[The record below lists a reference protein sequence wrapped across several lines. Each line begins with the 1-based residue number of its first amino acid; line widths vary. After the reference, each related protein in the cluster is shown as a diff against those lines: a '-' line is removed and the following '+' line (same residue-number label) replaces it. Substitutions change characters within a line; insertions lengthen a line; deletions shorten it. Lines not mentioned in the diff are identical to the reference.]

1 MGKQLFSNSGKRRIP
16 NVPSKTDIV
25 FFQQMPFPYTGILSL
40 TARLQKAG
48 KHCEVIIDPLEKDS
62 IKTICRLNPRLI
74 GISLMSTEHQWLK
87 TVTAL
92 LKKALPDTPV
102 IAGGIHAILYSKEIL
117 EDTQVDIVCNS
128 EGEAV
133 MEPVLDALEKNQNPD
148 WSSIQGITY
157 RDKNQKIII
166 NERAPLLPYCDEIM
180 EKRDIY
186 YDRYPVL
193 AKDKIFYFFSSRGC
207 PFKCSFCYNAH
218 LLKIY
223 HGKGIYLRQKSV
235 KNLIDEI
242 VYHRNKHNFKSIWF
256 MDDLFGYNA
265 NWLREFL
272 KEYKKKIN
280 LPFFCMGRS
289 DLLNEERAKML
300 GDAKCRF
307 LSTGIETG
315 NENLR
320 LKVLQKRMSN
330 EKIIKSG
337 QLLLKYGVYTQT
349 SNMFCLPD
357 ETIEDAIKTIELNI
371 KAKTKIAFSMLFMPF
386 PHTELANYCIK
397 KGYLDKRY
405 TFSDIPASS
414 RWISPLKI
422 KDKKKIINAHYLCYI
437 FVRYPVL
444 FRLFKNLIYIERL
457 NKVFY
462 IVFIIG
468 CFLRYKD
475 SFMLSWP
482 EAILL
487 GWRKRKMG

>member
-1 MGKQLFSNSGKRRIP
+1 MENQQFGKADE
-16 NVPSKTDIV
+16 TDII
-25 FFQQMPFPYTGILSL
+25 FFQQMPFPYVGIVSL
-40 TARLQKAG
+40 NARLQKAG
-48 KHCEVIIDPLEKDS
+48 KRCEVIVDTLEKDS
-62 IKTICRLNPRLI
+62 VKTICCLNPRLI
-74 GISLMSTEHQWLK
+74 GISLISTEHQWLK
-87 TVTAL
+87 TLTAR

-117 EDTQVDIVCNS
+117 EDTLVDIVCNS

-133 MEPVLDALEKNQNPD
+133 MGPVLDALEKHENPD

-157 RDKNQKIII
+157 RDENKKIII
-166 NERAPLLPYCDEIM
+166 NERAPILPYSDEIK

-186 YDRYPVL
+186 YDRYPIL

-218 LLKIY
+218 LLKIF
-223 HGKGIYLRQKSV
+223 HGKGKYLRQKSV
-235 KNLIDEI
+235 RNFIDEI
-242 VYHRNKHNFKSIWF
+242 VYHKNKYNFESIYF
-256 MDDLFGYNA
+256 MDDLFGYDII
-265 NWLREFL
+265 WLREFL
-272 KEYKKKIN
+272 KEYKKKIG
-280 LPFFCMGRS
+280 LPFWCTGRY
-289 DLLNEERAKML
+289 DLLNEERIKML
-300 GDAKCRF
+300 GDANCQF

-315 NENLR
+315 NEDLR
-320 LKVLQKRMSN
+320 FNVLQKRMSD
-330 EKIIKSG
+330 EKIIKNG
-337 QLLLKYGVYTQT
+337 RLLLKHGVATHT
-349 SNMFCLPD
+349 SSMFCLPD

-386 PHTELANYCIK
+386 PNTELANYCIK
-397 KGYLDKRY
+397 KGYLDKEY

-422 KDKKKIINAHYLCYI
+422 KDKKKIINVHYLCYA

-444 FRLFKNLIYIERL
+444 FKLFKNLVYIEWL

-462 IVFIIG
+462 LVFIIG

-475 SFMLSWP
+475 SYMLSWG

-487 GWRKRKMG
+487 GWRKRKMS